1 MKTGI
6 IMALAVSLHCFGQEW
21 TRFRGPNG
29 TGVSEAKTIP
39 TEISDSHLRWKVE
52 LPGMGHSSPVIW
64 GDKVFVTTT
73 GDRAGGISVHCLEA
87 TDGKMVWQKDF
98 KLEPFPRHKF
108 NSYASSTPAV
118 DENRIYVL
126 WNEPGHYLLTALD
139 HDGRVLWQR
148 DFGPFLSQHGC
159 AISPILHQDKVIVGY
174 EQADSNVIPDE
185 CTREEFHPCSECP
198 GRQNS
203 LADAE
208 GDFVGG
214 LFQAL
219 RLEPR
224 EGSLIYFTG
233 SAGITRWSRSG
244 NAVEY
249 GRLTENVV
257 TLWRNILGMRTQG
270 EL

>member
-1 MKTGI
+1 MKMGM

-174 EQADSNVIPDE
+174 EQGDSNVIR
-185 CTREEFHPCSECP
+185 TNAHAKSFI
-198 GRQNS
+198 
-203 LADAE
+203 LAVNAQD
-208 GDFVGG
+208 GKTVW
-214 LFQAL
+214 QT
-219 RLEPR
+219 PR
-224 EGSLIYFTG
+224 ETLSVAYSTPCVYEPKGRKPCTYF
-233 SAGITRWSRSG
+233 
-244 NAVEY
+244 
-249 GRLTENVV
+249 
-257 TLWRNILGMRTQG
+257 
-270 EL
+270 